1 MEGIPYFF
9 KTDCKCTSTTGATVD
24 IPSGIYNVT
33 ELGNVAIHVGQG
45 RVIDIPA
52 AEFARLQAEGI
63 VSIYR
68 VIP

>member
-1 MEGIPYFF
+1 MEGVPYFF

-33 ELGNVAIHVGQG
+33 ERGDVAIDVGQG

-52 AEFARLQAEGI
+52 AEFARLKAEGTA
-63 VSIYR
+63 SAYR
-68 VIP
+68 VFP